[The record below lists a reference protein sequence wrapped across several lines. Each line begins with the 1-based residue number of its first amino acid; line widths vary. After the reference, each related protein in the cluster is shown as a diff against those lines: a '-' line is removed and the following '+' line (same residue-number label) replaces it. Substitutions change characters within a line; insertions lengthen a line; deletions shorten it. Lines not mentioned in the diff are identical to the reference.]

1 MKKLLRILSA
11 LIVVLALAFLMGPKP
26 DQPVFFNELPVLALP
41 FEEIEDSIYNFES
54 QNNALEC
61 AYTEVFWSDSLR
73 QTEYSFLY
81 LHGFSATK
89 HEGDSFRYLLPRKY
103 GMNAVFNRMAGHGL
117 QENDAERMSTFT
129 AESAWNKALY
139 DFALAKRLGKKV
151 VLGSCSTG
159 SLLALRLASLYPDD
173 VAAVLNYSPN
183 MGLPDPNSAL
193 LNDQWGLQLIKA
205 ISGTEYRIVSERADG
220 IRIVC
225 KPMAYSWESVVQM
238 QHLVETAISEQEL
251 NEIQVPVLN
260 MVWYEDEEHQDYVI
274 NVAKANAMHEALGG
288 PKKWATTAAK
298 EHVIINDQ
306 LSKDL
311 ETVFAESFEFLDRI
325 LR

>member
-1 MKKLLRILSA
+1 MKKLLRILIT
-11 LIVVLALAFLMGPKP
+11 LIAVLVLVFFIGPKP
-26 DQPVFFNELPVLALP
+26 DQPEYLNDLPVLATPL
-41 FEEIEDSIYNFES
+41 EAIEDSIYNFES
-54 QNNALEC
+54 QHNALEC

-73 QTEYSFLY
+73 QTDYSFLY

-89 HEGDSFRYLLPRKY
+89 HEGDSFRYTLPREY
-103 GMNAVFNRMAGHGL
+103 GMNAVFNRMVGHGL

-159 SLLALRLASLYPDD
+159 SLLALRLARLYPED

-193 LNDQWGLQLIKA
+193 LNGPWGLQLLKFIK
-205 ISGTEYRIVSERADG
+205 GTEYRIVPERSDS

-238 QHLVETAISEQEL
+238 QHLVETAILEQEL
-251 NEIQVPVLN
+251 SEIKVPVLN

-274 NVAKANAMHEALGG
+274 DVAKAKAMHDAIGG
-288 PKKWATTAAK
+288 TKKWVTTAAK
-298 EHVIINDQ
+298 EHVLVNHQ

-311 ETVFAESFEFLDRI
+311 KTVYTETYSFLDRI
-325 LR
+325 LE

>member
-26 DQPVFFNELPVLALP
+26 DQPVFFNELPVLASPL
-41 FEEIEDSIYNFES
+41 EEIEDSIYNFER

-61 AYTEVFWSDSLR
+61 AYTEVFWSDSLE

-89 HEGDSFRYLLPRKY
+89 HEGDSFRYILPRKY

-159 SLLALRLASLYPDD
+159 SLLALRLARLYPED

-193 LNDQWGLQLIKA
+193 LNDPWGLQLTKLVY
-205 ISGTEYRIVSERADG
+205 GTEYRIVPERSDG

-238 QHLVETAISEQEL
+238 QHLVETAISVQEL

-260 MVWYEDEEHQDYVI
+260 MVWYEDEERQDYVI
-274 NVAKANAMHEALGG
+274 DVAKAKAMHDALGG
-288 PKKWATTAAK
+288 PKKWVTTAAK
-298 EHVIINDQ
+298 EHVIVNHQ

-311 ETVFAESFEFLDRI
+311 ETVYAETYSFLDRI

>member
-1 MKKLLRILSA
+1 
-11 LIVVLALAFLMGPKP
+11 
-26 DQPVFFNELPVLALP
+26 
-41 FEEIEDSIYNFES
+41 
-54 QNNALEC
+54 
-61 AYTEVFWSDSLR
+61 
-73 QTEYSFLY
+73 
-81 LHGFSATK
+81 
-89 HEGDSFRYLLPRKY
+89 
-103 GMNAVFNRMAGHGL
+103 MNAVFNRMAGHGL

-193 LNDQWGLQLIKA
+193 LNDPWGLQLIKS
-205 ISGTEYRIVSERADG
+205 ISGTEYRIVPQRADG

-238 QHLVETAISEQEL
+238 QHLVETAVSEQEL

-274 NVAKANAMHEALGG
+274 DVAKAKAMHDALGG
-288 PKKWATTAAK
+288 PKKWVTTAAK
-298 EHVIINDQ
+298 EHVIVNHQ

-311 ETVFAESFEFLDRI
+311 ETVYAETYSFLDRI

>member
-1 MKKLLRILSA
+1 MKKVLRFLLA
-11 LIVVLALAFLMGPKP
+11 LIVVLALGLLMGPKP

-61 AYTEVFWSDSLR
+61 AYTEVFWSDSLK
-73 QTEYSFLY
+73 QTDYSFLY

-103 GMNAVFNRMAGHGL
+103 EMNAVFNRMAGHGL

-159 SLLALRLASLYPDD
+159 SLLALRLARLYPQD

-183 MGLPDPNSAL
+183 MGLPDPNSVL
-193 LNDQWGLQLIKA
+193 LNGPWGLQLIKS
-205 ISGTEYRIVSERADG
+205 ISGTEYRIVPERTDG

-274 NVAKANAMHEALGG
+274 DVAKAKAMHEALGG
-288 PKKWATTAAK
+288 PKKWVTTAAK
-298 EHVIINDQ
+298 EHVIVNHQ

-311 ETVFAESFEFLDRI
+311 ETVYAETYSFLDRI

>member
-139 DFALAKRLGKKV
+139 DFALAKKLGRKV

-159 SLLALRLASLYPDD
+159 SLLALRLAKLFPDD

>member
-26 DQPVFFNELPVLALP
+26 DQPVFFNELPVLASPL
-41 FEEIEDSIYNFES
+41 EEIEDSIYNFER

-61 AYTEVFWSDSLR
+61 AYTEVFWSDSLE

-89 HEGDSFRYLLPRKY
+89 HEGDSFRYILPRKY

-159 SLLALRLASLYPDD
+159 SLLALRLARLYPED

-183 MGLPDPNSAL
+183 MGLPDPNSVL
-193 LNDQWGLQLIKA
+193 LNGPWGLQLTKLVY
-205 ISGTEYRIVSERADG
+205 GTEYRIVPERSDG

-238 QHLVETAISEQEL
+238 QHLVETAVSEQEL

-260 MVWYEDEEHQDYVI
+260 MVWYEDEERQDYVI
-274 NVAKANAMHEALGG
+274 DVAKAKAMHEALGG
-288 PKKWATTAAK
+288 PKKWVTTAAK
-298 EHVIINDQ
+298 EHVIVNHQ

-311 ETVFAESFEFLDRI
+311 ETVYAETYSFLDRI

>member
-1 MKKLLRILSA
+1 MKKLLRILSVLMVA
-11 LIVVLALAFLMGPKP
+11 LALAFSMGPKP
-26 DQPVFFNELPVLALP
+26 DQPVFLNELPVLASP
-41 FEEIEDSIYNFES
+41 FEEIEDSIHNYES
-54 QNNALEC
+54 QHNALEC

-89 HEGDSFRYLLPRKY
+89 HEGDSFRYILPEEY

-117 QENDAERMSTFT
+117 KENDAERMSTFT
-129 AESAWNKALY
+129 AENAWNKALY
-139 DFALAKRLGKKV
+139 DFALAKKLGRKV

-159 SLLALRLASLYPDD
+159 SLLALRLAKLFPDD

-183 MGLPDPNSAL
+183 MGLPDPNSVL
-193 LNDQWGLQLIKA
+193 LNGPWGLQLIKA
-205 ISGTEYRIVSERADG
+205 ISGTEYRIVPERADG

-251 NEIQVPVLN
+251 NAIQVPVLN

-274 NVAKANAMHEALGG
+274 DVAKAKAMHEALGG
-288 PKKWATTAAK
+288 QKKWVTTAAK
-298 EHVIINDQ
+298 EHVIVNHQ

-311 ETVFAESFEFLDRI
+311 ETVYAETYSFLDLI

>member
-11 LIVVLALAFLMGPKP
+11 LIVVLALGLLMGPKP
-26 DQPVFFNELPVLALP
+26 DQPVFFNELPVLTSP

-89 HEGDSFRYLLPRKY
+89 HEGDSFRYTLPRKY

-117 QENDAERMSTFT
+117 QENDGERMSTFT

-159 SLLALRLASLYPDD
+159 SLLALRLARLYPQD

-183 MGLPDPNSAL
+183 MGLPDPNSVL
-193 LNDQWGLQLIKA
+193 LNGPWGLQLIKS
-205 ISGTEYRIVSERADG
+205 ISGTEYRIVPERTDG

-260 MVWYEDEEHQDYVI
+260 MVWYEDEEHQDDVI
-274 NVAKANAMHEALGG
+274 DVAKAKAMHEALGG
-288 PKKWATTAAK
+288 PKKWVTTAAK
-298 EHVIINDQ
+298 EHVIVNHQ

-311 ETVFAESFEFLDRI
+311 ETVYAETYSFLDRI

>member
-11 LIVVLALAFLMGPKP
+11 LIVVLALAFIMGPKP

-139 DFALAKRLGKKV
+139 DFALAKKLGRKV

-159 SLLALRLASLYPDD
+159 SLLALRLAKLFPDD

>member
-139 DFALAKRLGKKV
+139 DFALAKKLGRKV

-159 SLLALRLASLYPDD
+159 SLLALRLAKLFPDD

-183 MGLPDPNSAL
+183 MGLPNPNSAL

>member
-1 MKKLLRILSA
+1 MKKLLQILSA

-89 HEGDSFRYLLPRKY
+89 HEGDSFRYILPRKY

-159 SLLALRLASLYPDD
+159 SLLALRLARLYPEDI
-173 VAAVLNYSPN
+173 AAVLNCSPN
-183 MGLPDPNSAL
+183 IGLPDPNSVL
-193 LNDQWGLQLIKA
+193 LNGPWGLQLIKS
-205 ISGTEYRIVSERADG
+205 ISGTEYRIVPQRADG

>member
-1 MKKLLRILSA
+1 
-11 LIVVLALAFLMGPKP
+11 
-26 DQPVFFNELPVLALP
+26 
-41 FEEIEDSIYNFES
+41 
-54 QNNALEC
+54 
-61 AYTEVFWSDSLR
+61 
-73 QTEYSFLY
+73 
-81 LHGFSATK
+81 
-89 HEGDSFRYLLPRKY
+89 
-103 GMNAVFNRMAGHGL
+103 MAGHGL
-117 QENDAERMSTFT
+117 GENDAERMSTFT

-159 SLLALRLASLYPDD
+159 SLLALRLARLYPED

-183 MGLPDPNSAL
+183 MGLPDPNSVL
-193 LNDQWGLQLIKA
+193 LNGPWGLQLTKLVY
-205 ISGTEYRIVSERADG
+205 GTEYRIVPERSDG

-238 QHLVETAISEQEL
+238 QHLVETAVSEQEL

-260 MVWYEDEEHQDYVI
+260 MVWYEDEERQDYVI
-274 NVAKANAMHEALGG
+274 DVAKAKAMHEALGG
-288 PKKWATTAAK
+288 PKKWVATAAK
-298 EHVIINDQ
+298 EHVILNHQ

-311 ETVFAESFEFLDRI
+311 ETVYAETYSFLDRI

>member
-11 LIVVLALAFLMGPKP
+11 LIVVLALGLLMGPKP
-26 DQPVFFNELPVLALP
+26 DQPVFFNELPVLTSP

-89 HEGDSFRYLLPRKY
+89 HEGDSFRYTLPRKY

-117 QENDAERMSTFT
+117 QENDGERMSTFT

-159 SLLALRLASLYPDD
+159 SLLALRLARLYPQD

-183 MGLPDPNSAL
+183 MGLPDPNSVL
-193 LNDQWGLQLIKA
+193 LNGPWGLQLIKS
-205 ISGTEYRIVSERADG
+205 ISGTEYRIVPERTDG

-225 KPMAYSWESVVQM
+225 KPMFG
-238 QHLVETAISEQEL
+238 L
-251 NEIQVPVLN
+251 
-260 MVWYEDEEHQDYVI
+260 
-274 NVAKANAMHEALGG
+274 
-288 PKKWATTAAK
+288 
-298 EHVIINDQ
+298 
-306 LSKDL
+306 
-311 ETVFAESFEFLDRI
+311 
-325 LR
+325 